1 MKKIKGKLTKL
12 LAVIMALALCVTSF
26 SLPAFADT
34 DSDTTTLTVEV
45 TYCQSMAR
53 SMLSLINEFRTDED
67 EAWYWDEDNATK
79 IYATNLDKLIYDYSL
94 EKVAMQRAAEIA
106 VSYSHTRPNG
116 TDCWTAYDGVY
127 VYSAAAEN
135 IAAGYTTAANVFEA
149 WQEANESYS
158 GQGHRRNMLS
168 SSVTSIGI
176 ACVYYNGYYYWVQ
189 DFGSSSKSANTTA
202 TDADDS
208 KTEVEIE
215 VLNSY
220 ITAAALTLSTSS
232 VTLTKGETAELPTV
246 TLSNATITSHWP
258 TDSYVTGTVSENDVT
273 WESADTSIASIGSI
287 VANSVGSTTFTAT
300 VADKYTAA
308 LTVIVEAV
316 SIAGFTATL
325 SQDSYEYDGTAK
337 TPSVT
342 VTDTDGNTLTADTDY
357 AVSYSDN
364 TEIGTATV
372 TITGTGDYTGTLTK
386 TFTITEC
393 SHTYGSEVTK
403 DATCSK
409 EGIMTYTCSKCG
421 DTYTESI
428 DKLAHTEGDAVIE
441 NEVDATCTEDGS
453 YDAVIYCTVCG
464 EELSRET
471 TTIAATGHAYD
482 YNNIT
487 WTWADDYS
495 SATAT
500 VTCANNSSHTYIYEA
515 EISASADSSTCTN
528 GGEIVYTASITAD
541 DVIYTDAK
549 TVETEAKGHTAGD
562 AVIEN
567 EIAATCT
574 ETGSYES
581 VIYCAVCGEELSK
594 ETVTVDALGH
604 SYDDGA
610 VTTEPTCTEDGV
622 MTYTCSVCGDTYT
635 ESINATGHTESEAV
649 IENEV
654 EATCTKEGS
663 YDSVV
668 YCSVCGEELSR
679 DTVTVNALGHSYD
692 DGVITT
698 EPTCTEDGVMTYT
711 CSVCGDT
718 YTESIE
724 ATGHTA
730 GDAVIENEVEA
741 TCTEEGSYDSVVY
754 CSVCG
759 EELSR
764 DTVTVDA
771 LGHSYDDG
779 VITTEP
785 TCTEDGVMTYT
796 CSVCGDTYTESID
809 ATGHTA
815 GDAVIENET
824 EATCT
829 EDGSYNSVVYC
840 SVCGEEISRETVT
853 VDALGHSYD
862 DGVVTTEPTCTEEG
876 VMTYTCT
883 VCGDTYTGSIDAT
896 GHTES
901 EAVIENEVEA
911 TCTEEGSYDSVVYCS
926 VCGEELSRETIA
938 TDALGHSY
946 NDGIVTT
953 EVTCTQDGVI
963 TFTCSVCGDT
973 YTATVDALGHSYD
986 SGTVTKEATEDEEGE
1001 ITYTCTV
1008 CGDTYTETIEKL
1020 SADDTDD
1027 DITDDNTS
1035 DDTGDDSITDNGSDN
1050 AADDDAGIDN
1060 GANEGDDNSGDI
1072 TDDTDDAADAADDD
1086 AEDSSDDSDDNAAD
1100 VGQSSNMIFWVLAA
1114 LLCELILAILAVKR
1128 KKELN

>member
-1 MKKIKGKLTKL
+1 MKKIRGKLTKL

-34 DSDTTTLTVEV
+34 DSNTTTLTVEV

-53 SMLSLINEFRTDED
+53 SMLSLINEFRTDEN
-67 EAWYWDEDNATK
+67 EAWYWDEDDDTK
-79 IYATNLDKLIYDYSL
+79 IYATDLDELIYDYSL
-94 EKVAMQRAAEIA
+94 EEVAMQRAAEIA

-116 TDCWTAYDGVY
+116 TTCWTAYNGVY
-127 VYSAAAEN
+127 VYVAAAEN

-189 DFGSSSKSANTTA
+189 DFGSSSSSANTTETTA
-202 TDADDS
+202 NDS
-208 KTEVEIE
+208 ATEVEVE

-220 ITAAALTLSTSS
+220 ITAATLTLSTSS
-232 VTLTKGETAELPTV
+232 VTLAKGETAELPAV
-246 TLSNATITSHWP
+246 TLSKATITSHWP
-258 TDSYVTGTVSENDVT
+258 TSTEVTGTVAEEDIT
-273 WESADTSIASIGSI
+273 WSSADTSIASVGSI
-287 VANSVGSTTFTAT
+287 VANSVGTTTFTAT
-300 VADKYTAA
+300 VADEYTAT
-308 LTVIVEAV
+308 LKVTIEAV

-342 VTDTDGNTLTADTDY
+342 VTDTSGNVLTENTDY
-357 AVSYSDN
+357 TVSYSDN
-364 TEIGTATV
+364 TEVGTATV
-372 TITGTGDYTGTLTK
+372 TITGIGDYTGTLTK
-386 TFTITEC
+386 TFTITGC
-393 SHTYGSEVTK
+393 SHTYVSEVTK
-403 DATCSK
+403 KATCSE
-409 EGIMTYTCSKCG
+409 EGVITYTCTLCG

-428 DKLAHTEGDAVIE
+428 DKLDHTEGEAVTE
-441 NEVDATCTEDGS
+441 NSVDATCEEDGS
-453 YDAVIYCTVCG
+453 YDTVIYCSVCG
-464 EELSRET
+464 TEISR
-471 TTIAATGHAYD
+471 TTIAVTATGHSYD
-482 YNNIT
+482 YGNIT
-487 WTWADDYS
+487 WNWTDDYS

-500 VTCANNSSHTYIYEA
+500 VTCTNDSSHTYTYEA
-515 EISASADSSTCTN
+515 EVSASADSSTCEE
-528 GGEIVYTASITAD
+528 GGEIIYTASITVD
-541 DVIYTDAK
+541 GVTYTDAV
-549 TVETEAKGHTAGD
+549 TTETEAKGHTAGY

-567 EIAATCT
+567 IIDATCT
-574 ETGSYES
+574 GGGSYDS
-581 VIYCAVCGEELSK
+581 VVYCSVCGEELSRK
-594 ETVTVDALGH
+594 TITTDALGH
-604 SYDDGA
+604 SYDDG
-610 VTTEPTCTEDGV
+610 VITTEPTCTEEGV
-622 MTYTCSVCGDTYT
+622 MTYTCTVCGDTYT
-635 ESINATGHTESEAV
+635 ESIDATGHTESDAV

-654 EATCTKEGS
+654 AVTCTEEGS

-679 DTVTVNALGHSYD
+679 ETVTVDALGHSYD
-692 DGVITT
+692 DGVVTT
-698 EPTCTEDGVMTYT
+698 EPTCTEEGVMTYT

-764 DTVTVDA
+764 
-771 LGHSYDDG
+771 
-779 VITTEP
+779 
-785 TCTEDGVMTYT
+785 
-796 CSVCGDTYTESID
+796 
-809 ATGHTA
+809 
-815 GDAVIENET
+815 
-824 EATCT
+824 
-829 EDGSYNSVVYC
+829 
-840 SVCGEEISRETVT
+840 ETVT

-862 DGVVTTEPTCTEEG
+862 DGVVTTEPTCTEDG

-883 VCGDTYTGSIDAT
+883 VCGDTYTESIEAT
-896 GHTES
+896 GHTAGD
-901 EAVIENEVEA
+901 AVIENKVEA
-911 TCTEEGSYDSVVYCS
+911 TCTEEGSYDSVVYCT
-926 VCGEELSRETIA
+926 VCGTELSRETI
-938 TDALGHSY
+938 TVEALGHSY

-973 YTATVDALGHSYD
+973 YTATVEALGHSYD
-986 SGTVTKEATEDEEGE
+986 SGTVTKEATVDEEGE
-1001 ITYTCTV
+1001 ITYTCIQ

-1035 DDTGDDSITDNGSDN
+1035 DDTGDNSITDNGSNDDT
-1050 AADDDAGIDN
+1050 DDDAGID
-1060 GANEGDDNSGDI
+1060 GEADEGDDDSSDI
-1072 TDDTDDAADAADDD
+1072 TDNADDDADDANDTDDAADGSDN
-1086 AEDSSDDSDDNAAD
+1086 DSNDNAAD
-1100 VGQSSNMIFWVLAA
+1100 VGQSSNMVFWVLAA
-1114 LLCELILAILAVKR
+1114 LLCGLILAILAVKR